1 MNIKI
6 ESVKKKFL
14 DKTVLDID
22 YLEIESGKITGITGP
37 NGSGKTTLMNIIG
50 GMDKDYQGN
59 ITYNDK
65 TLNKQIVENMTY
77 VFQKPYL
84 FRRSVSENI
93 IYPLKIRNYDKM
105 KSKELVKKIII
116 DLKIEDLI
124 ELKAHKLSGG
134 ESQKVALARALV
146 FSPNILLLDEPTS
159 NIDPEYINTMESVI
173 SKFHKQT
180 KGTIV
185 IVTHNIEQSI
195 RLCHNIISLD
205 SGKVVL

>member
-22 YLEIESGKITGITGP
+22 YLEIESGKITAITGP

-65 TLNKQIVENMTY
+65 MLNKQIVENMTY

-93 IYPLKIRNYDKM
+93 IYPLKIRNYDKI
-105 KSKELVKKIII
+105 KSRELVKKIII

-159 NIDPEYINTMESVI
+159 SIDPEYINTMESVI

>member
-65 TLNKQIVENMTY
+65 MLDKQIVENMTY

-93 IYPLKIRNYDKM
+93 IYPLKIRNYDKI

>member
-65 TLNKQIVENMTY
+65 MLDKQIVENMTY

-93 IYPLKIRNYDKM
+93 IYPLKIRNYDKI
-105 KSKELVKKIII
+105 KGKELVKKIII

>member
-6 ESVKKKFL
+6 ENVKKRFL
-14 DKTVLDID
+14 DKVVLDIE

-50 GMDKDYQGN
+50 GIDGEYEGR

-65 TLNKQIVENMTY
+65 IINKEIVENMTY

-84 FRRSVSENI
+84 FRRSVRENI
-93 IYPLKIRNYDKM
+93 IYPLKIRNYDKI
-105 KSKELVKKIII
+105 KSKELLKKTITN
-116 DLKIEDLI
+116 LNIEDLMD
-124 ELKAHKLSGG
+124 LKAHKLSGG
-134 ESQKVALARALV
+134 ESQKVALARALI
-146 FSPNILLLDEPTS
+146 FSPSILLLDEPTS
-159 NIDPEYINTMESVI
+159 NIDPEYISTMENEI
-173 SKFHKQT
+173 INFHKET
-180 KGTIV
+180 KATIV
-185 IVTHNIEQSI
+185 IVTHNIEQSL

>member
-6 ESVKKKFL
+6 ENVKKKFL
-14 DKTVLDID
+14 EKTVLDID
-22 YLEIESGKITGITGP
+22 YLEIESGKITGVTGP

-65 TLNKQIVENMTY
+65 MLNKQIIENMTY

-93 IYPLKIRNYDKM
+93 IYPLKIRNYDKI

>member
-65 TLNKQIVENMTY
+65 MLNKQIVENMTY

-93 IYPLKIRNYDKM
+93 IYPLKIRNYDKI

>member
-6 ESVKKKFL
+6 ENVKKRFS
-14 DKTVLDID
+14 DKVVLDIE
-22 YLEIESGKITGITGP
+22 YLEIESGKITGITGS

-50 GMDKDYQGN
+50 GIDLEYEGK

-65 TLNKQIVENMTY
+65 VLNKEIIENMTY

-84 FRRSVSENI
+84 FRRSVRENI
-93 IYPLKIRNYDKM
+93 IYPLKVRSYDKI
-105 KSKELVKKIII
+105 KSKELLKKTIKN
-116 DLKIEDLI
+116 LNIEDLM
-124 ELKAHKLSGG
+124 ELKGHRLSGG
-134 ESQKVALARALV
+134 ESQKVALARALI

-159 NIDPEYINTMESVI
+159 NIDPDYINTMESEI
-173 SKFHKQT
+173 IRFHKETQA
-180 KGTIV
+180 TIV
-185 IVTHNIEQSI
+185 IVTHNIEQSL

>member
-50 GMDKDYQGN
+50 GMDKYYQGN

-65 TLNKQIVENMTY
+65 MLNKQIVENMTY

-93 IYPLKIRNYDKM
+93 IYPLKIRNYDKI

>member
-6 ESVKKKFL
+6 ENVKKRFL
-14 DKTVLDID
+14 DKVVLDIE

-50 GMDKDYQGN
+50 GIDGEYEGR

-65 TLNKQIVENMTY
+65 IINKEIVENMTY

-84 FRRSVSENI
+84 FRRSVRENI
-93 IYPLKIRNYDKM
+93 IYPLKIRNYDKI
-105 KSKELVKKIII
+105 KSKELLKKIITN
-116 DLKIEDLI
+116 LNIEDLMD
-124 ELKAHKLSGG
+124 LKAHKLSGG
-134 ESQKVALARALV
+134 ESQKVALARALI
-146 FSPNILLLDEPTS
+146 FSPSILLLDEPTS
-159 NIDPEYINTMESVI
+159 NIDPEYISTMENEI
-173 SKFHKQT
+173 INFHKET
-180 KGTIV
+180 KATIV
-185 IVTHNIEQSI
+185 IVTHNIEQSL

>member
-50 GMDKDYQGN
+50 GMDKYYQGN

-65 TLNKQIVENMTY
+65 MLNKQIVENMTY

-93 IYPLKIRNYDKM
+93 IYPLKIRNYDKI
-105 KSKELVKKIII
+105 KSRELVKKIIV
-116 DLKIEDLI
+116 DLNIEDLI

>member
-6 ESVKKKFL
+6 ENVKKKFL

-65 TLNKQIVENMTY
+65 MLNKQIVENMTY

-93 IYPLKIRNYDKM
+93 IYPLKIRNYDKI
-105 KSKELVKKIII
+105 KSKELVKKIIV
-116 DLKIEDLI
+116 DLNIEDLI

-180 KGTIV
+180 KGTII

>member
-6 ESVKKKFL
+6 ENVKKQFL
-14 DKTVLDID
+14 DKVVLDIE
-22 YLEIESGKITGITGP
+22 YLEIESGKITGITGT
-37 NGSGKTTLMNIIG
+37 NGSGKTTLMNMIG
-50 GMDKDYQGN
+50 GMDKDYEGN
-59 ITYNDK
+59 ITYNDE

-93 IYPLKIRNYDKM
+93 IYPLKIRNYDKI
-105 KSKELVKKIII
+105 KSKELVIGIIA
-116 DLKIEDLI
+116 DLNIEDLI

-205 SGKVVL
+205 NGKVVL